1 MFFFSMNCLTSD
13 SKDRHKLMLVVG
25 TVLVIIDLNLF
36 QSERKANRSQS
47 NLYIGKKYSIQNVKR
62 VVNSLDET

>member
-1 MFFFSMNCLTSD
+1 
-13 SKDRHKLMLVVG
+13 MLVVG
-25 TVLVIIDLNLF
+25 TVLVIRDLNLF
-36 QSERKANRSQS
+36 QFERKANRSQS

>member
-1 MFFFSMNCLTSD
+1 M
-13 SKDRHKLMLVVG
+13 VG